1 MTDLIRYETD
11 GAVGIVTINRPE
23 KRNAMTYAMLGEFLE
38 RVAEAGAD
46 ESTRALIITGAP
58 GAFCAGTDLA
68 DLATVPGAQRGLRGG
83 SEERGRWWPIVEC
96 PKPVVGAIDG
106 PAVGMGAEF
115 SSQCDIRIASPNA
128 RFAWNFVHRGLVPDT
143 GAGSWLLPRL
153 IGTQRALK
161 LLYTGDFLTAE
172 EALADRLRRSGGA
185 ERGPAGYRTGAR
197 EQHRRRLAVLA
208 EPDQVDGVRRT
219 RRRSVAS
226 TCSATRRRWPSV
238 SSPTTTKRVL
248 PRSSNGALRDS
259 PVPEE
264 ARHDHDH
271 FEQRRQQGQ
280 RPARRRGPVA
290 DAHSSSKP

>member
-46 ESTRALIITGAP
+46 KSTRALIITGAP

-68 DLATVPGAQRGLRGG
+68 DLATVPGAERGLRGR
-83 SEERGRWWPIVEC
+83 SDERGRWWPIVEC

-115 SSQCDIRIASPNA
+115 SSQCDIRIASPKA

-172 EALADRLRRSGGA
+172 EALQIGYVDQVVPSEDLAGAALALARKIAEGSPFSQSRIKAMVYEGLGA
-185 ERGPAGYRTGAR
+185 EVSDHMQRHAKA
-197 EQHRRRLAVLA
+197 LA
-208 EPDQVDGVRRT
+208 ECFKSNDHKEG
-219 RRRSVAS
+219 VAS
-226 TCSATRRRWPSV
+226 FLER
-238 SSPTTTKRVL
+238 
-248 PRSSNGALRDS
+248 
-259 PVPEE
+259 
-264 ARHDHDH
+264 
-271 FEQRRQQGQ
+271 
-280 RPARRRGPVA
+280 RPARFTGT
-290 DAHSSSKP
+290 

>member
-1 MTDLIRYETD
+1 VTSFIRYETD

-38 RVAEAGAD
+38 RIAEAGAD
-46 ESTRALIITGAP
+46 TTTRALIITGAP

-68 DLATVPGAQRGLRGG
+68 DLASVPGAQRGLRGS

-115 SSQCDIRIASPNA
+115 SSQCDIRIATPNA

-161 LLYTGDFLTAE
+161 LLYTGEFLTAE
-172 EALADRLRRSGGA
+172 EALEIGYVDQLVPSEKLQATAMALAQKIAEGSPFSQSRIKAMVYEGLGA
-185 ERGPAGYRTGAR
+185 EVA
-197 EQHRRRLAVLA
+197 QHMQRHTKALA
-208 EPDQVDGVRRT
+208 ECFKSNDHKEG
-219 RRRSVAS
+219 VAS
-226 TCSATRRRWPSV
+226 FLER
-238 SSPTTTKRVL
+238 
-248 PRSSNGALRDS
+248 
-259 PVPEE
+259 
-264 ARHDHDH
+264 
-271 FEQRRQQGQ
+271 
-280 RPARRRGPVA
+280 RPARFTGT
-290 DAHSSSKP
+290 